1 MPIGGNGQMM
11 YLPETN
17 NGPSGPWT
25 MYETKIVIALCIV
38 FFVVSLISIITEWQ
52 FAKKKLSLKRYLS
65 EVIQCGFGTKATP
78 YEVSMFTCFILLL
91 FYIVFIPSVIGFSV
105 YGLMN
110 IM

>member
-25 MYETKIVIALCIV
+25 MYDTKIVIALCIV
-38 FFVVSLISIITEWQ
+38 FFVVSLISIIIEWQ
-52 FAKKKLSLKRYLS
+52 FAKKKLSLKGYLS
-65 EVIQCGFGTKATP
+65 EVIQCGFGLKSV
-78 YEVSMFTCFILLL
+78 YEISMFTSFMLLL
-91 FYIVFIPSVIGFSV
+91 FYIIFIPSVIGFSV